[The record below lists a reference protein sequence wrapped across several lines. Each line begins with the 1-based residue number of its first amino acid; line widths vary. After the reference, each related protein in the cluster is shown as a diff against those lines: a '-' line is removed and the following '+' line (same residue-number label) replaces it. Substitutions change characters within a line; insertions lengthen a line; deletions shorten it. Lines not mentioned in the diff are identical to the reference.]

1 MEGDGVENGHC
12 ILNVEERVQGR
23 TSGWAEVGSSPGQ
36 SPADPKACHQFFH
49 GSSSNLHSSSTNI
62 KYKMSQDKKRK
73 TLFSYFS
80 SGMATPTPSDCT
92 PTHTPSATPTATSSG
107 TATPIATPTATSS
120 GTATPSDT
128 PTFDLASLE
137 RDPGLRRPIWKYP
150 PNVRDDIRREYIRLG
165 PCQPQL
171 RRDQYPATEFGTQRR
186 RFQASWFNTFKWLEY
201 SVSKDAAFCFPCYLF
216 ESDASSQHAFTID
229 GFKSWKR
236 VNDNERC
243 AFLVHIG
250 TSNSP
255 HKKAIKDYEGLQNV
269 TRHID
274 KVINCQSL
282 EEVKK
287 NRLRL
292 RATIEGVRYLSLQA
306 CALRGHDESSTSRNR
321 GNLIEIVKTFGRVSP
336 DISNVILENA
346 PKNATYTSPKVQK
359 DILHIFAS
367 KVRNIIRNEIRD
379 SKFCILVDE
388 ALDASQKE
396 QMAIVLRFVDV
407 YGVIRER
414 FFDIVNVFDTTS
426 LTLKKELSDVLTRNN
441 LNIQNMRGQGYDG
454 ASNMRGAF
462 NGLQALFLRDCP
474 YAYYVH
480 CFAHRLQ
487 LALVGAAE
495 KQDYVWEFFSM
506 LANVV
511 NIVSG
516 SSKRL
521 SELQTAHGIEV
532 DHSVASGERETGR
545 GLNQIGNLQRAGST
559 RWSSHFNSVC
569 SLIDKYGSII
579 VVLESI
585 NNCTTNSSAQR
596 GEARGTIKAVKSF
609 KFLFVLYL
617 MHKIM
622 GITDLLCRALQSKSI
637 DILNAMDL
645 VATTKELLQS
655 LRDDGFDVL
664 LHYVILERRAKAAVM
679 DSHLSLVNQL
689 LFLDVVG
696 QKRSRNGSDDV
707 EASAKHQKLDL
718 ASGSITDTR
727 SAQTIDTS
735 LIQVPDAAPIDVVIE
750 ILEALELPLNKNGVP
765 PMKNREESGMAP
777 AGPSGNDNTLDIAN
791 KMRMVV
797 SNSVGA
803 LGTNN
808 DMKSGPR
815 PLPLFIGRGQ
825 RYWRTVSTNAKEDTE
840 DLVDAAVG
848 KEEKSGVSGADM
860 VVAAAWGHNGD
871 ALSGGHLGDADG
883 DTAGDARYSHDSC

>member
-1 MEGDGVENGHC
+1 MQPIYVLIGGLFRLVPTAKIVLACIQFNLTTSKRLSDRKVQRFQKNITKRGAVPETVPKKGENYPVGP
-12 ILNVEERVQGR
+12 ILLGFFVFVV
-23 TSGWAEVGSSPGQ
+23 VGSCIHLL
-36 SPADPKACHQFFH
+36 ACLSVVYPVMLFIMTLPYLT
-49 GSSSNLHSSSTNI
+49 SR
-62 KYKMSQDKKRK
+62 SQDKKRK

-80 SGMATPTPSDCT
+80 SGTATPTPTPSDATPAPTPSDTTPTHIHSVAT

-107 TATPIATPTATSS
+107 TATP
-120 GTATPSDT
+120 SDT
-128 PTFDLASLE
+128 SEFDLASLE

-150 PNVRDDIRREYIRLG
+150 PTVRDDIRREYIRLG

-236 VNDNERC
+236 VNDNQRC

-664 LHYVILERRAKAAVM
+664 LHYVILM
-679 DSHLSLVNQL
+679 NFML
-689 LFLDVVG
+689 
-696 QKRSRNGSDDV
+696 KRIV
-707 EASAKHQKLDL
+707 EYNS
-718 ASGSITDTR
+718 
-727 SAQTIDTS
+727 
-735 LIQVPDAAPIDVVIE
+735 
-750 ILEALELPLNKNGVP
+750 
-765 PMKNREESGMAP
+765 
-777 AGPSGNDNTLDIAN
+777 ND
-791 KMRMVV
+791 
-797 SNSVGA
+797 
-803 LGTNN
+803 
-808 DMKSGPR
+808 PR
-815 PLPLFIGRGQ
+815 
-825 RYWRTVSTNAKEDTE
+825 
-840 DLVDAAVG
+840 
-848 KEEKSGVSGADM
+848 
-860 VVAAAWGHNGD
+860 
-871 ALSGGHLGDADG
+871 
-883 DTAGDARYSHDSC
+883 

>member
-1 MEGDGVENGHC
+1 MAVETQGRHMSLFSPQLIGNKIVMNGNANVYGAPVGYGGVPLTSGTTTESFIPVYGSGITDSFPVKSHC
-12 ILNVEERVQGR
+12 AMKADSGLTCNFPVSRKRTRDEMNHPMLHLQNNQSLNTFLGEDVSLQIQHQQLEMDHFIGQHTEKMRLELEQRNSKRIISAVEQGIKIRYGETQGR

-664 LHYVILERRAKAAVM
+664 LHYVILNRRV
-679 DSHLSLVNQL
+679 QL
-689 LFLDVVG
+689 
-696 QKRSRNGSDDV
+696 K
-707 EASAKHQKLDL
+707 
-718 ASGSITDTR
+718 
-727 SAQTIDTS
+727 
-735 LIQVPDAAPIDVVIE
+735 
-750 ILEALELPLNKNGVP
+750 
-765 PMKNREESGMAP
+765 
-777 AGPSGNDNTLDIAN
+777 
-791 KMRMVV
+791 
-797 SNSVGA
+797 
-803 LGTNN
+803 
-808 DMKSGPR
+808 
-815 PLPLFIGRGQ
+815 
-825 RYWRTVSTNAKEDTE
+825 
-840 DLVDAAVG
+840 
-848 KEEKSGVSGADM
+848 
-860 VVAAAWGHNGD
+860 
-871 ALSGGHLGDADG
+871 
-883 DTAGDARYSHDSC
+883 